1 MARPNY
7 CTAMTPFTLHD
18 ELWLPR
24 PVAEIFPF
32 FADAANL
39 EKITPPWLNFH
50 VVTPTPIAIR
60 PGALIDYRIKVH
72 GIPVTWRTEI
82 VEWDPPHRFVDVQ
95 LKGPYRLWHHTHT
108 FTEKD
113 GGTLCNDDVRYYPI
127 GGWLIHTLFVK
138 RDVRTI
144 FDYRRQ
150 RLTEMFKR

>member
-1 MARPNY
+1 
-7 CTAMTPFTLHD
+7 MTPFTLHD

-24 PVAEIFPF
+24 PLAEIFPF

-39 EKITPPWLNFH
+39 EKITAAVAEFPRRH
-50 VVTPTPIAIR
+50 AHAIAMH

-72 GIPVTWRTEI
+72 GIPITWRTEI

-113 GGTLCNDDVRYYPI
+113 GGTLCTDDVRYYPI

-144 FDYRRQ
+144 FDFRRQ
-150 RLTEMFKR
+150 RLTEMFG